1 MLTLALLSIVVLF
14 ILFVLLKP
22 SLDKLLRIR
31 FCALCAS
38 VASTWLWMLVLWL
51 LQYPIDIPLLAL
63 LLGESITGI
72 MYRLSYTLKPKK
84 NPLTGLFVILFG
96 TTLAYVIMT
105 GIFETASLWIL
116 VPVFVLVLIVS
127 VIQRQPNAPG
137 GRRLLRQ
144 LEHCCS

>member
-1 MLTLALLSIVVLF
+1 MLTLALLSIVLLF

-38 VASTWLWMLVLWL
+38 VASTWLWMLVLL
-51 LQYPIDIPLLAL
+51 FLQYPIDIPLLAI
-63 LLGESITGI
+63 LLGESVTGI
-72 MYRLSYTLKPKK
+72 MYRLSYTLKPKR
-84 NPLTGLFVILFG
+84 NPLTGIFIILVG
-96 TTLAYVIMT
+96 TTLAYFIVT
-105 GIFETASLWIL
+105 GIFEAASLWIL
-116 VPVFVLVLIVS
+116 VPVFVLAPIVS

-137 GRRLLRQ
+137 GKRLLQQ